1 MTLEKISQEEM
12 LAQFK
17 TRYANFIEEN
27 KQLAAKIKENEIQA
41 LKLQGAI
48 ETLQYY
54 GAEPEE
60 GGEEVDNVDIPGDDV
75 GDGSPFPPTTE
86 E

>member
-60 GGEEVDNVDIPGDDV
+60 GGEEVDNIDIPGDDV
-75 GDGSPFPPTTE
+75 TDGSPELTT
-86 E
+86 

>member
-27 KQLAAKIKENEIQA
+27 KQLATKIKENEIQA

-54 GAEPEE
+54 GAEPEV

-75 GDGSPFPPTTE
+75 TDGSPELTT
-86 E
+86 